1 MHRIQTKGLMN
12 KIPHV
17 RGKLIA
23 NAEISQSTWL
33 RVGGPAEILFLPAD
47 IEDLAY
53 FLRGLDHSV
62 PITTFGAASNLIIR
76 DAGIP
81 GITIKLGRNF
91 AHIDVNDDESKI
103 KAGGAAID
111 VKISRIARDSGI
123 SGLEFLSGI
132 PGTIGGALRMNS
144 GAYGSEVSDVL
155 VDSQAVNRRGD
166 IITLTREE
174 MQFAYRY
181 NSAASDLIFTIVTLQ
196 GGKDTPENIRHRME
210 KISNKR
216 INSQPIRL
224 RTGGSTFKNP
234 SGFKAWK
241 LIETAGC
248 RGLTCGG
255 AQVSPQHCNFLIN
268 TGNALGA
275 DLEDLGE
282 DVRERVFAQ
291 HGISLEWEI
300 HRIGLKIPAKTKL
313 RRPR

>member
-53 FLRGLDHSV
+53 FLRSLDHSV

-91 AHIDVNDDESKI
+91 AHIDINDDESKI